1 MSKRWGKERE
11 EGRPE
16 LSETEFEEMLGT
28 MFPIGCSGEEC
39 EKRTHLML
47 PGDSPYQG
55 GVFMGKG
62 WTAVVAD
69 NPPAVTF
76 LCADCFQKEVA
87 QHNVTSK
94 PRSATAPSVSG

>member
-1 MSKRWGKERE
+1 MSKRWGKQRE
-11 EGRPE
+11 EGGSG
-16 LSETEFEEMLGT
+16 LSGTDFEGMLGT

-39 EKRTHLML
+39 EKRTCLML

-55 GVFMGKG
+55 GLFMGKE

-76 LCADCFQKEVA
+76 PCADCFKREVA
-87 QHNVTSK
+87 QLNVTSK
-94 PRSATAPSVSG
+94 PRSVTALSVSG